1 MIKLYYT
8 PFSIYSRPVWM
19 ALIEKELPFELV
31 SLKLDGD
38 HLQTDFLAINPFNHV
53 PVLVDDGFKVIESLA
68 ILDYL
73 EARYPMPALLPKN
86 SKSLALVRMV
96 EMVTVNE
103 LIPAMLAIIRQSK
116 APEKLAF
123 AKTQVT
129 KVIGFFESLLGDN
142 NYFGRQHISLAELVA
157 GSTIPWLPYLG
168 ITLAEYPNLNAWSKR
183 LIERKAWQKTEL
195 RAEEVEMFMR
205 RIKILP
211 RVRQRQYRRFYQ

>member
-1 MIKLYYT
+1 MLKLYYT

-19 ALIEKELPFELV
+19 TLIEKELPFELV

-38 HLQTDFLAINPFNHV
+38 HLQTEFLAINPFNHV

-73 EARYPMPALLPKN
+73 EVKYPIPALLPKD
-86 SKSLALVRMV
+86 SKALALVRMV

-103 LIPAMLAIIRQSK
+103 LIPAMISIIRPSK

-123 AKTQVT
+123 ANGQVT
-129 KVIGFFESLLGDN
+129 KVISFFESLLGGN
-142 NYFGRQHISLAELVA
+142 NYFGGQQISLAEVVA

-168 ITLAEYPNLNAWSKR
+168 ISLAEYPNLNAWSKR
-183 LIERKAWQKTEL
+183 LMERKAWQQTQP
-195 RAEEVEMFMR
+195 RTEEVEMFKR
-205 RIKILP
+205 RIRILP
-211 RVRQRQYRRFYQ
+211 RVSQRQYSRFYQ